1 MRIQNIG
8 SFFDTTHLILRDFKE
23 VFHDTKE
30 EREEINTRLRDI
42 LARNE
47 SLRRKDFNSM
57 MNGILTSQDSREKE
71 VKTLFRDYLNEQTE
85 MVQVLRDSLENFK
98 GSIARGELD
107 SIRELQGM
115 VKEVIAKQD
124 ERKEEVTSKLKEFQ
138 REESVLASGLKC
150 LLEKGR
156 ELRIKDL
163 KLMLKE
169 FKVQHQDRVVLQKE
183 RREEVNNM
191 LAGFKKDR
199 LKVAKDR
206 QSVRQSRH
214 SPKNCGGATQQSIV
228 VGTAADELP
237 EEGVEK

>member
-1 MRIQNIG
+1 MPETLDIRDVVEDVISSYEGRIQNIG

-23 VFHDTKE
+23 VFHGRKE

-71 VKTLFRDYLNEQTE
+71 VKTLLRDYLDEQTE
-85 MVQVLRDSLENFK
+85 MVRVLRDSMENFR
-98 GSIARGELD
+98 GSIARGELE

-115 VKEVIAKQD
+115 VKEVIARQD

-150 LLEKGR
+150 LLAKGR
-156 ELRIKDL
+156 ELRTKDL

-169 FKVQHQDRVVLQKE
+169 FNAQQQDRVLRHAE
-183 RREEVNNM
+183 RKEEVNKM
-191 LAGFKKDR
+191 LAGFKRHRLESDR
-199 LKVAKDR
+199 KR
-206 QSVRQSRH
+206 RTEQ
-214 SPKNCGGATQQSIV
+214 
-228 VGTAADELP
+228 
-237 EEGVEK
+237 